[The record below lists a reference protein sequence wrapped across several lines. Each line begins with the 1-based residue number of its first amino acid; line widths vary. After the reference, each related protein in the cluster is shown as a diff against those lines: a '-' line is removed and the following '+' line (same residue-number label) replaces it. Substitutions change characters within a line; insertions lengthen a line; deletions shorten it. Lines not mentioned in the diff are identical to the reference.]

1 MLCIW
6 RIRVHVIILWNS
18 CMAIGYFFRWSNS
31 WTSIDGRKNLVTYF
45 CIILLIIHVSECLNP
60 YIYLNSCIEMCGYL
74 LFSILFLL
82 KIHPCILTTGMFKTF
97 LEQKCRCVLCLSDIE
112 FSWSQC
118 FSFYGIQARNITL
131 DNWYYSIFY
140 ILITK
145 SNAVEEKMIWLYNIV
160 RKCLLGFNQQDDS
173 D

>member
-60 YIYLNSCIEMCGYL
+60 YIYLRSCIEMCGYL
-74 LFSILFLL
+74 LFSILFLF
-82 KIHPCILTTGMFKTF
+82 KIHPCTLTTGMFITF
-97 LEQKCRCVLCLSDIE
+97 LEQKCPVYYVWVTLNLADHNVLVFMVFKQEILP
-112 FSWSQC
+112 
-118 FSFYGIQARNITL
+118 
-131 DNWYYSIFY
+131 
-140 ILITK
+140 LITDIIL
-145 SNAVEEKMIWLYNIV
+145 SFIYW
-160 RKCLLGFNQQDDS
+160 
-173 D
+173 